1 MSYFES
7 SAASAFKSLAKGT
20 QGMRR
25 AILERWRVK
34 NGDKSIDQLPPEYI
48 TAMLSRMPPHV
59 ARNWLKAIR
68 HFAQFCVAHKFMRH
82 DPTLGLKAKVPK
94 SDGIHTWSEDEVA
107 MFEAYHPIGSKAR
120 LAMALGLYTAQRRG
134 DVLKMGRQHIR
145 ECTDERLFAIGVRN
159 DISVRQSKT
168 GTPML
173 IPIHPD
179 LQTILDA
186 TINTGQLTLL
196 TTNKGRAYRPNDF
209 SEQFRKWCDDAGLP
223 PECSFHG
230 LRKTACTRDANEG
243 CTVHEIMSHS
253 GHKSPQMVAHYTK
266 AADQAKLA
274 RAVMERIVKKT
285 VKPEPSELSKPLRAL
300 EKNA

>member
-1 MSYFES
+1 
-7 SAASAFKSLAKGT
+7 
-20 QGMRR
+20 
-25 AILERWRVK
+25 
-34 NGDKSIDQLPPEYI
+34 
-48 TAMLSRMPPHV
+48 
-59 ARNWLKAIR
+59 
-68 HFAQFCVAHKFMRH
+68 
-82 DPTLGLKAKVPK
+82 
-94 SDGIHTWSEDEVA
+94 

-230 LRKTACTRDANEG
+230 CARPPARGMPTRDAP
-243 CTVHEIMSHS
+243 CTRSCRTRGTNPHRWLRTT
-253 GHKSPQMVAHYTK
+253 PRPPTK
-266 AADQAKLA
+266 
-274 RAVMERIVKKT
+274 
-285 VKPEPSELSKPLRAL
+285 PSWLVP
-300 EKNA
+300 